1 MWSRNGAFFGDQ
13 EKAATHI
20 SILTPSAFQLHAEEF
35 QNASYGAKTAKFEN
49 HVFVLIR
56 LKDAGDDAPSQKEI
70 SHVLVRLLL
79 QGTLQQFNDASFLA
93 HAKGQINALNFLKKN
108 HFVNLIV
115 RLSSLRFPPR
125 TRSRTHHDLDS
136 FAKSVTNCSICSSSV
151 DAHRPSSSLFLFL
164 SQCVPDA

>member
-70 SHVLVRLLL
+70 SHVPVRLLL

-93 HAKGQINALNFLKKN
+93 HAKGQINALNFLKKK
-108 HFVNLIV
+108 
-115 RLSSLRFPPR
+115 SLRQSHR
-125 TRSRTHHDLDS
+125 TSVFLEVPAKNPLSNASR
-136 FAKSVTNCSICSSSV
+136 
-151 DAHRPSSSLFLFL
+151 P
-164 SQCVPDA
+164 